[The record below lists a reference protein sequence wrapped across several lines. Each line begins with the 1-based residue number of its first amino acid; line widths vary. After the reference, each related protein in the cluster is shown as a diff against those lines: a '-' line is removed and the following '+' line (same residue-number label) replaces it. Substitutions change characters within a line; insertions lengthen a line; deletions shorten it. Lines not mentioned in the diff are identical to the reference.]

1 VSNLDRK
8 LFNMTSECLC
18 HYCCL

>member
-1 VSNLDRK
+1 
-8 LFNMTSECLC
+8 MTSECLC